1 MHLPKHIGKL
11 ARLGELQTNHTAI
24 RYLPNSIT
32 ALDSLR
38 RINAIYSNIMALPD
52 SVGKLKLEAL
62 NLNGTPITRLPS
74 SIFEM
79 YTLKKLYIGQ
89 EGSSLIDKR
98 QLDSLKLYLPKCDLY
113 Y

>member
-1 MHLPKHIGKL
+1 MLYL
-11 ARLGELQTNHTAI
+11 ELQINHTAI
-24 RYLPNSIT
+24 KYLPNSIT

-38 RINAIYSNIMALPD
+38 RINAIYSNIMALSD
-52 SVGKLKLEAL
+52 YVGKLKLETL
-62 NLNGTPITRLPS
+62 NLNEAPITRLPS

-89 EGSSLIDKR
+89 EEG
-98 QLDSLKLYLPKCDLY
+98 DSLKQYLPKCDLY